1 MRLLL
6 TGDPTRRERFADLL
20 RGRGQNARAF
30 SGRLTN
36 ADSAARPLRETDGLL
51 HIAPI
56 DSGSSD
62 GRRLDEELSEL
73 YLLLS
78 GALDAGVRR
87 FGIISTLR
95 LFSRVPR
102 NYRINKQWRPY
113 PTTAP
118 KDLLPFLSELSVR
131 EMARIPGDGRTFCL
145 RLGDA
150 LTEDATADALT
161 DAMTLWESD
170 DYWPRSYRVLHRGD
184 SARTEEG
191 HTWREALLS
200 PPPILARPI
209 RHVVLFGAGGPVGRA
224 LADELKDD
232 YILRL
237 TDIRPLSEIAA
248 ENRPQSPF
256 APVARPLPPPH
267 ENRVVDVRDPVAVSA
282 ACEGMDAVIN
292 LTVVREDIAGAFGV
306 NLLGAYNVMEAAVT
320 HDIRRVVHTGPQ
332 MVTISREAGYHF
344 EHPVSGDAPAR
355 PGRWVY
361 AHSKHLAQETVR
373 IFTER
378 YGLSVPCL
386 LFNNFVSNDAPHWG
400 DQSFIVTW
408 EDSARALRAA
418 LETPDFPSSF
428 EAMHICADLPQGG
441 VSPQRA
447 HELLGWR
454 SQDDL
459 SRAYK
464 KPPAR
469 KS

>member
-20 RGRGQNARAF
+20 RGRGHNAHALP
-30 SGRLTN
+30 GGATD
-36 ADSAARPLRETDGLL
+36 ADSAARACQDADALL

-56 DSGSSD
+56 ETDSANG
-62 GRRLDEELSEL
+62 GALDTALREL
-73 YLLLS
+73 YLFLS
-78 GALDAGVRR
+78 AALDAGVRR

-102 NYRINKQWRPY
+102 NYRINEQWRPY

-118 KDLLPFLSELSVR
+118 EDLLPFLSELSVR
-131 EMARIPGDGRTFCL
+131 EMARVSGDGRALCL

-150 LTEDATADALT
+150 LTENATADALT
-161 DAMTLWESD
+161 DALTLWDSD
-170 DYWPRSYRVLHRGD
+170 DYRPRSYMVLHRGD
-184 SARTEEG
+184 SARAAADARP
-191 HTWREALLS
+191 WREALIS
-200 PPPILARPI
+200 PPPIPARPI
-209 RHVVLFGAGGPVGRA
+209 RHVVIFGAGGPVGRA
-224 LADELKDD
+224 LTDELRDD

-237 TDIRPLSEIAA
+237 TDIRPLAEIAS

-267 ENRVVDVRDPVAVSA
+267 ENRVVDVRDPVAVRD
-282 ACEGMDAVIN
+282 ACVGMDAIIN
-292 LTVVREDIAGAFGV
+292 LSVVREDIAGAFGV
-306 NLLGAYNVMEAAVT
+306 NLLGAYNVMAAAVA

-332 MVTISREAGYHF
+332 LLTVSRETGYHY

-361 AHSKHLAQETVR
+361 THSKYLAQEVVR

-386 LFNNFVSNDAPHWG
+386 LFNNFVSADAPYWG

-418 LETPDFPSSF
+418 LETPDFPSPF
-428 EAMHICADLPQGG
+428 ETMHICADLPQGG
-441 VSPQRA
+441 VSPHRA
-447 HELLGWR
+447 YELLGWR
-454 SQDDL
+454 PQDDM

-464 KPPAR
+464 KPPI
-469 KS
+469 